1 MLLLVMVFQD
11 KNENQTITKGSVT
24 SWLAG
29 VGELSALGS
38 VRDLPLD
45 K

>member
-1 MLLLVMVFQD
+1 MLLLAMVFQD

-29 VGELSALGS
+29 VGES
-38 VRDLPLD
+38 VSSGFS
-45 K
+45 